1 MNALLLAAMP
11 VVLIDGTAPDPD
23 HWLRIE
29 PAIAAAVE
37 CRQALPIHVLDGI
50 APNAPGSWAL
60 TPARSFTVF
69 GLPVTRIE
77 LFIDPDGE
85 LGARTEACQPARA
98 HRPALG
104 RSAQRRGSSDL
115 HGRRNGARVSI
126 QRILSGGQTGVDRAA
141 LDFAIARQI
150 PHGGW
155 CPAGRRAADGVLD
168 ARYQLMETE
177 SSGYRQRT
185 KRNVL
190 DADATL
196 IIYRDR
202 IEGGSLLTRDLA
214 TSEARNPGIYL
225 QASAL
230 LELFWSKEHEPI

>member
-1 MNALLLAAMP
+1 M
-11 VVLIDGTAPDPD
+11 
-23 HWLRIE
+23 
-29 PAIAAAVE
+29 
-37 CRQALPIHVLDGI
+37 
-50 APNAPGSWAL
+50 
-60 TPARSFTVF
+60 
-69 GLPVTRIE
+69 
-77 LFIDPDGE
+77 
-85 LGARTEACQPARA
+85 
-98 HRPALG
+98 
-104 RSAQRRGSSDL
+104 
-115 HGRRNGARVSI
+115 SI

-214 TSEARNPGIYL
+214 TGHGKPLLLCDLHDPAEELLAAWQDWLLSQRAHYWSFFGARNMSRSDARCATPYIYSGELQIRPEVDAALAALKDKPYTAIPSWKNDGTWELWTVEGDGETKPCIISGPSTTYPSEAD
-225 QASAL
+225 AL
-230 LELFWSKEHEPI
+230 AAGAAWLSGQR